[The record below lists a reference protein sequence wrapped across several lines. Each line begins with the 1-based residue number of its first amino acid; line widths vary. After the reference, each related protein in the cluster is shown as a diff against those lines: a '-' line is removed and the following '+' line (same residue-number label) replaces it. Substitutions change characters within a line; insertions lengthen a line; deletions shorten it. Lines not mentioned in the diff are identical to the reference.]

1 MCSAAFSRFPFQLY
15 SVFAAPPRD
24 ARRTRFTRPHS
35 RPDFR
40 VFMVQ
45 AEDPRAPP
53 RLLNADVYGGGG
65 SSLAALRLRAGVYL
79 LALRPRLVVQSRLQ
93 CRLSASAEGGMSIS
107 PPKALPDLLRAAN
120 GSRPLDTEDGFL
132 YSDERSRRHVFN
144 CVRPYSAVQLT

>member
-1 MCSAAFSRFPFQLY
+1 MCAVAFSRFPFQLY

-35 RPDFR
+35 RPDLC
-40 VFMVQ
+40 VFMAQ

-132 YSDERSRRHVFN
+132 YSDERSRRHVFD